1 MFHLCC
7 IVLVGL
13 LLLIRFSVR
22 VRVMPNLV
30 GQGLGLVLGFVLCL
44 IWMDKV

>member
-1 MFHLCC
+1 M
-7 IVLVGL
+7 
-13 LLLIRFSVR
+13 
-22 VRVMPNLV
+22 VRVMPSLV